1 MEKHIFINGT
11 QKELRF
17 LAEYSNVSTPKMWGR
32 EKWVKDNVYNFEVD
46 MRIPDYTQINNGK
59 TYSFKNYLK
68 RTNDLKLLEFMKSF
82 DELRQKYLNGE
93 L

>member
-1 MEKHIFINGT
+1 MEKHFFINGT

-46 MRIPDYTQINNGK
+46 MRIPDYAQINNGK